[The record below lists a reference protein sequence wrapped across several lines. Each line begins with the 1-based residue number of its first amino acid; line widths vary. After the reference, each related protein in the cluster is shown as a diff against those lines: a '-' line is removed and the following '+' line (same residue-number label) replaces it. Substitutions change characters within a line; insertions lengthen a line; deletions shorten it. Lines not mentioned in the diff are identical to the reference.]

1 MKKLTL
7 TLLALFI
14 FSSISGQTFSTGTI
28 TFPAPLNEYS
38 VKIDVTPTFE
48 SDVQTFSLDPIK
60 KQLLNIQGFQK
71 DRSFIQKIS
80 SYPINVEIKTVK
92 TFATT
97 APQLSLNPTPKIGTN
112 LPAALDAGVVTIE
125 LNTSM
130 LLLPKVPMRKS
141 TFDARVGF
149 FATQI
154 DVFEE
159 ESQKSDTEIFAV
171 RWKLEPKNAEDAAK
185 QKRGELIEPKKPIVY
200 YIDPATP
207 IKWRKYIKQG
217 IDDWQVALKMQVGKM
232 LFVAN
237 IGQRITRR

>member
-1 MKKLTL
+1 M
-7 TLLALFI
+7 
-14 FSSISGQTFSTGTI
+14 
-28 TFPAPLNEYS
+28 N
-38 VKIDVTPTFE
+38 
-48 SDVQTFSLDPIK
+48 
-60 KQLLNIQGFQK
+60 
-71 DRSFIQKIS
+71 

-92 TFATT
+92 TYATT
-97 APQLSLNPTPKIGTN
+97 APQLSLNPTPRIGTN

-130 LLLPKVPMRKS
+130 LLLPKVPMRKR

-149 FATQI
+149 FANQI

-159 ESQKSDTEIFAV
+159 ESQKSDTETFAV

-207 IKWRKYIKQG
+207 IKWRKFIKQG
-217 IDDWQVALKMQVGKM
+217 IDDWQVAFENAGWKM

-237 IGQRITRR
+237 IGQRMTQR